1 MIFTTYK
8 SDAHPMRKHH
18 ELVVTPNGYRVNM
31 KWSWLQNPAVALI
44 GLLASVIAVVQWV
57 VSLCRYIYRL
67 QTEAG
72 NERYR
77 RVRISVALAA
87 LVVVV
92 TFSAIT
98 WPVLMTETAK
108 AGDHGFIGV
117 LDVLEFAFL
126 GLFAA
131 FTLLT
136 EARARQRFSA
146 FAWTLLVI
154 TLATV
159 ATGYIFSSGSTAWI
173 GSATASSSANLGIVA
188 VVYVLWRLSTRRGAA
203 RTSSGSS
210 RRASTAVPE
219 PAAEREH

>member
-1 MIFTTYK
+1 
-8 SDAHPMRKHH
+8 
-18 ELVVTPNGYRVNM
+18 M
-31 KWSWLQNPAVALI
+31 KWSWLQSPAISLI
-44 GLLASVIAVVQWV
+44 ELLASVIAVVQAVAW
-57 VSLCRYIYRL
+57 LCRYIYRL
-67 QTEAG
+67 QTEAE

-77 RVRISVALAA
+77 GVRISVALAA

-98 WPVLMTETAK
+98 WPVLIAETAK

-131 FTLLT
+131 GTLLM

-173 GSATASSSANLGIVA
+173 GSATASSSANLGIVT
-188 VVYVLWRLSTRRGAA
+188 VVYVLWRRSRQIRPPA
-203 RTSSGSS
+203 RSEQLGLDELN
-210 RRASTAVPE
+210 ADAG
-219 PAAEREH
+219 

>member
-1 MIFTTYK
+1 
-8 SDAHPMRKHH
+8 
-18 ELVVTPNGYRVNM
+18 M
-31 KWSWLQNPAVALI
+31 KWSWLQDPAVALI
-44 GLLASVIAVVQWV
+44 ELLASVIAVVQWGA
-57 VSLCRYIYRL
+57 SLCQYIYRL
-67 QTEAG
+67 HTEAG

-77 RVRISVALAA
+77 RVRISVALTA
-87 LVVVV
+87 LVAVV

-98 WPVLMTETAK
+98 WPVLIAEAAK
-108 AGDHGFIGV
+108 AGDHGVMGV

-131 FTLLT
+131 YTLLK

-173 GSATASSSANLGIVA
+173 GSATTSSSANLGIVT
-188 VVYVLWRLSTRRGAA
+188 VVYVLFRHSRQI
-203 RTSSGSS
+203 RTKQ
-210 RRASTAVPE
+210 ANMQ
-219 PAAEREH
+219 

>member
-1 MIFTTYK
+1 
-8 SDAHPMRKHH
+8 
-18 ELVVTPNGYRVNM
+18 M
-31 KWSWLQNPAVALI
+31 KWSWLQSPAISLI
-44 GLLASVIAVVQWV
+44 ELSASVIAVVQAVAW
-57 VSLCRYIYRL
+57 LCRYIYRL

-77 RVRISVALAA
+77 GVRISVALAA

-98 WPVLMTETAK
+98 WPVLIAETAK

-131 FTLLT
+131 GTLLM

-188 VVYVLWRLSTRRGAA
+188 VVYVLWRRSRQIRTPA
-203 RTSSGSS
+203 RSEQLGLD
-210 RRASTAVPE
+210 E
-219 PAAEREH
+219 LE

>member
-1 MIFTTYK
+1 
-8 SDAHPMRKHH
+8 
-18 ELVVTPNGYRVNM
+18 M
-31 KWSWLQNPAVALI
+31 KWSWLQNPAVSLI
-44 GLLASVIAVVQWV
+44 GLSASVIAVVQWV
-57 VSLCRYIYRL
+57 ASLCRYIYRL

-98 WPVLMTETAK
+98 WPILIAETAK

-117 LDVLEFAFL
+117 LDVLEFALL

-131 FTLLT
+131 GTLLM
-136 EARARQRFSA
+136 EARARQRFST
-146 FAWTLLVI
+146 FAWALLVI

-159 ATGYIFSSGSTAWI
+159 ATGYTFSSGSTAWI
-173 GSATASSSANLGIVA
+173 GSATASSSANLGIVTL
-188 VVYVLWRLSTRRGAA
+188 VYVLWRRSRQTRAKQ
-203 RTSSGSS
+203 TSMQ
-210 RRASTAVPE
+210 
-219 PAAEREH
+219 

>member
-1 MIFTTYK
+1 
-8 SDAHPMRKHH
+8 
-18 ELVVTPNGYRVNM
+18 M
-31 KWSWLQNPAVALI
+31 KWLWLQSPAVARME
-44 GLLASVIAVVQWV
+44 LLTSVIALVQSAAWV
-57 VSLCRYIYRL
+57 CRYIYRL

-87 LVVVV
+87 LVVVA

-98 WPVLMTETAK
+98 WPVLIAETAK

-126 GLFAA
+126 GLFGAG
-131 FTLLT
+131 TLLM

-173 GSATASSSANLGIVA
+173 GSATASSSANLGIIT
-188 VVYVLWRLSTRRGAA
+188 VVYVLWRR
-203 RTSSGSS
+203 S
-210 RRASTAVPE
+210 RRARISGKLRSSAVTHGH
-219 PAAEREH
+219 R